1 MIPHHLMGGANP
13 KRVFEVKG
21 DSITP
26 FESLSGGEN

>member
-1 MIPHHLMGGANP
+1 MIPHHLMGANP